1 MFAASTETFGEV
13 CELQKLSF
21 FSIGHSLAALAFVVF
36 RPEKLADGFA
46 MVENRRR
53 APIRLFGLHCLTSLV
68 VHGSP
73 MSIPSFKTYFSFVA
87 ALLMF
92 GQMATAQA
100 EALPDFTTLVEQA
113 SPAVVNISTTQK
125 MPERSV
131 AQQQMPDLEGLP
143 PMLREFLERGI
154 PPQGRKP
161 GSPKSDRQREAQSL
175 GSGFIISKDGYVLT
189 NNHVIDGADEILV
202 RLSDRS
208 ELKAKL
214 VGTDPRT
221 DVAVLKIEGKDLP
234 TVKLG
239 NSEKLKVGEWVL
251 AIGSPFGFD
260 HSVTKGIVSAK
271 GRSLPNDTYVPFIQ
285 TDVAINPGNS
295 GGPLFNMDGEVV
307 GINSQIFTRS
317 GGFMGLSFAIPIDV
331 AMDVANQIKA
341 SGKVNRGWLGVVIQ
355 EVNKDLA
362 ESFGL
367 DKPAGALVAQ
377 VLESGPAAKGG
388 VQVGDV
394 ILSANG
400 TPIVM
405 SADLPHLIGNLKDG
419 SKAELE
425 VIRNGKRQTLTVT
438 VGALPDEGQE
448 MGTPESAG
456 AERSSNRLGVSV
468 VDLTAEQQKSLDIKG
483 GVVIKEVTDG
493 PAALIGLQAGDV
505 ITHLNNQA
513 LTSAKNFSEVAK
525 GLPKNRS
532 VSMRVLRQ
540 GRASFITFKL
550 AE

>member
-1 MFAASTETFGEV
+1 
-13 CELQKLSF
+13 
-21 FSIGHSLAALAFVVF
+21 
-36 RPEKLADGFA
+36 
-46 MVENRRR
+46 
-53 APIRLFGLHCLTSLV
+53 
-68 VHGSP
+68 
-73 MSIPSFKTYFSFVA
+73 MSIPRLKSYVSLIAAVMMLGQVA
-87 ALLMF
+87 V
-92 GQMATAQA
+92 AQA
-100 EALPDFTTLVEQA
+100 EDLPDFTGLVEQA
-113 SPAVVNISTTQK
+113 SPAVVNISTRQK
-125 MPERSV
+125 MPDRAV
-131 AQQQMPDLEGLP
+131 AGQIPDMEGLP
-143 PMLREFLERGI
+143 PMLREFLERSM
-154 PPQGRKP
+154 PP
-161 GSPKSDRQREAQSL
+161 GSRAPGKGDRQREAQSL
-175 GSGFIISKDGYVLT
+175 GSGFIISGDGYVLT
-189 NNHVIDGADEILV
+189 NNHVIDGADEIIV

-221 DVAVLKIEGKDLP
+221 DVAVLKIDGKNLP
-234 TVKLG
+234 TAKLG
-239 NSEKLKVGEWVL
+239 NSNKLKVGEWAL

-295 GGPLFNMDGEVV
+295 GGPLFNMAGEVV

-331 AMDVANQIKA
+331 AMDVANQLKA

-377 VLESGPAAKGG
+377 VLEDGPAAKGG
-388 VQVGDV
+388 LQVGDV

-400 TPIVM
+400 QPIVM

-425 VIRNGKRQTLTVT
+425 VIRDGKRQNLTVT

-448 MGTPESAG
+448 MGATGPG

-468 VDLTAEQQKSLDIKG
+468 IELTAEQKKSFDLKG
-483 GVVIKEVTDG
+483 GVVIKEVQGG

-513 LTSAKNFSEVAK
+513 IVSAKQFTEVAK
-525 GLPKNRS
+525 SLPKDRS

>member
-1 MFAASTETFGEV
+1 
-13 CELQKLSF
+13 
-21 FSIGHSLAALAFVVF
+21 
-36 RPEKLADGFA
+36 
-46 MVENRRR
+46 
-53 APIRLFGLHCLTSLV
+53 
-68 VHGSP
+68 
-73 MSIPSFKTYFSFVA
+73 MSIPRFKPFLSLFAAVLMLGQVA
-87 ALLMF
+87 
-92 GQMATAQA
+92 TVQA

-125 MPERSV
+125 LPDRGV
-131 AQQQMPDLEGLP
+131 AAGQMPDLEGLP
-143 PMLREFLERGI
+143 PMFREFFERNMPRSG
-154 PPQGRKP
+154 PQ
-161 GSPKSDRQREAQSL
+161 SPRRGDRQREAQSL
-175 GSGFIISKDGYVLT
+175 GSGFIVSADGYVLT
-189 NNHVIDGADEILV
+189 NNHVIADADEIIV

-221 DVAVLKIEGKDLP
+221 DVALLKIEGKNLP

-239 NSEKLKVGEWVL
+239 DSAKLKVGEWVL

-271 GRSLPNDTYVPFIQ
+271 GRTLPNDAYVPFIQ

-295 GGPLFNMDGEVV
+295 GGPLFNMSGEVV

-331 AMDVANQIKA
+331 ALDVSDQLKKD
-341 SGKVNRGWLGVVIQ
+341 GKVSRGWLGVVIQ

-377 VLESGPAAKGG
+377 VLEDGPAAKGG
-388 VQVGDV
+388 LQVGDV
-394 ILSANG
+394 ILSMNG
-400 TPIVM
+400 QPIDM
-405 SADLPHLIGNLKDG
+405 SADLPHLVGGLKAG
-419 SKAELE
+419 AKASLE
-425 VIRNGKRQTLTVT
+425 VIREGKRRNVDVT
-438 VGALPDEGQE
+438 VGAMPDDDQDLD
-448 MGTPESAG
+448 AG
-456 AERSSNRLGVSV
+456 AKAQTERSSNRLGVSV
-468 VDLTAEQQKSLDIKG
+468 AELTTEQKQALELKG
-483 GVVIKEVTDG
+483 GVVIKEVQDG
-493 PAALIGLQAGDV
+493 PAALIGLQPGDV

-513 LTSAKNFSEVAK
+513 IESSKQFADIAK

>member
-1 MFAASTETFGEV
+1 MLIPRLKSY
-13 CELQKLSF
+13 LS
-21 FSIGHSLAALAFVVF
+21 IVTAVLIL
-36 RPEKLADGFA
+36 
-46 MVENRRR
+46 
-53 APIRLFGLHCLTSLV
+53 
-68 VHGSP
+68 
-73 MSIPSFKTYFSFVA
+73 
-87 ALLMF
+87 

-100 EALPDFTTLVEQA
+100 EALPDFTDLVVQA
-113 SPAVVNISTTQK
+113 SPAVVNISTRQK

-131 AQQQMPDLEGLP
+131 ASAQMPDMEGLP
-143 PMLREFLERGI
+143 PQLREFFERNM
-154 PPQGRKP
+154 
-161 GSPKSDRQREAQSL
+161 PKGQRTPKGDRQREIQSL
-175 GSGFIISKDGYVLT
+175 GSGFIISADGYVLT

-214 VGTDPRT
+214 IGTDPRT

-234 TVKLG
+234 VVKIG
-239 NSEKLKVGEWVL
+239 NSDKLKVGEWVL

-295 GGPLFNMDGEVV
+295 GGPLFNMSGEVV

-331 AMDVANQIKA
+331 AMDVANQLKA
-341 SGKVNRGWLGVVIQ
+341 GGKVSRGWLGVVIQ

-377 VLESGPAAKGG
+377 VLEGGPAAKGG

-400 TPIVM
+400 QPIVM
-405 SADLPHLIGNLKDG
+405 SADLPHLVGNLKDG
-419 SKAELE
+419 SKADLE
-425 VIRNGKRQTLTVT
+425 VIRDGKRKHLTVT
-438 VGALPDEGQE
+438 IGALPEEGQE
-448 MGTPESAG
+448 MDVPDSGV
-456 AERSSNRLGVSV
+456 ERSSNRLGVSV
-468 VDLTAEQQKSLDIKG
+468 LDLTAEQKKSYDLKG
-483 GVVIKEVTDG
+483 GVVIKEVQDG
-493 PAALIGLQAGDV
+493 PAALIGLQPGDV

-513 LTSAKNFSEVAK
+513 ITSAANFTEVAK
-525 GLPKNRS
+525 ELPKNRS

>member
-1 MFAASTETFGEV
+1 M
-13 CELQKLSF
+13 L
-21 FSIGHSLAALAFVVF
+21 I
-36 RPEKLADGFA
+36 P
-46 MVENRRR
+46 
-53 APIRLFGLHCLTSLV
+53 RLKSYLSLV
-68 VHGSP
+68 
-73 MSIPSFKTYFSFVA
+73 A
-87 ALLMF
+87 AVLMF
-92 GQMATAQA
+92 SQVAIAQA
-100 EALPDFTTLVEQA
+100 EALPDFTGLVEQA
-113 SPAVVNISTTQK
+113 SPAVVNISTRQK

-131 AQQQMPDLEGLP
+131 ASGQMPDLDGLP
-143 PMLREFLERGI
+143 PQLREFFERSI
-154 PPQGRKP
+154 PKGQRT
-161 GSPKSDRQREAQSL
+161 PKGDRQREAQSL
-175 GSGFIISKDGYVLT
+175 GSGFIISSDGYVLT
-189 NNHVIDGADEILV
+189 NNHVIEGADEIIV

-221 DVAVLKIEGKDLP
+221 DVAVLKIDGKDLP
-234 TVKLG
+234 IVKIG
-239 NSEKLKVGEWVL
+239 DSDKLKVGEWVL

-295 GGPLFNMDGEVV
+295 GGPLFNMAGEVV

-331 AMDVANQIKA
+331 AMDVANQLK
-341 SGKVNRGWLGVVIQ
+341 SGGKVNRGWLGVVIQ

-377 VLESGPAAKGG
+377 VLDNGPAAKGG

-400 TPIVM
+400 QPIVM
-405 SADLPHLIGNLKDG
+405 SADLPHLIGNMKDG
-419 SKAELE
+419 SKADLE
-425 VIRNGKRQTLTVT
+425 VIRDGKRQTLSVT
-438 VGALPDEGQE
+438 IGALPDEGQE
-448 MGTPESAG
+448 MGVPG
-456 AERSSNRLGVSV
+456 DGVERSSNRLGVSV
-468 VDLTAEQQKSLDIKG
+468 VELTAEQKKNFDLKG
-483 GVVIKEVTDG
+483 GVVIKEVQEG
-493 PAALIGLQAGDV
+493 PASLIGLQPGDV

-513 LTSAKNFSEVAK
+513 ITSAKNFTEVAK
-525 GLPKNRS
+525 DLPKNRS